1 MLLIC
6 FGATVNHRNTMA
18 SYFHTKCQIHIYSQ
32 ADRCQGFI
40 QDVVLACCT
49 ACTCRK
55 FSNERNVC
63 KLERRAQDSDTCN
76 IFAEVAEPKLSLADA
91 NPSLV

>member
-1 MLLIC
+1 M
-6 FGATVNHRNTMA
+6 
-18 SYFHTKCQIHIYSQ
+18 YSQ
-32 ADRCQGFI
+32 ADRRQGFM

-49 ACTCRK
+49 ACRK
-55 FSNERNVC
+55 FSNVC

-76 IFAEVAEPKLSLADA
+76 IFAEVAKPKLSLADA